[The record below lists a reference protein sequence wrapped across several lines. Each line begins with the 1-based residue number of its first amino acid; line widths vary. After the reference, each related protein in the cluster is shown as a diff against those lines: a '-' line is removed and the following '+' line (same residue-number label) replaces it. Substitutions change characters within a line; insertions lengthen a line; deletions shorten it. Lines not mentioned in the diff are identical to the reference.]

1 MMFVKEGRKVNE
13 EEREGWKKGEG
24 RSEISVKKSYIT
36 VMINCWAGQ

>member
-13 EEREGWKKGEG
+13 EEKKGWRKGEG
-24 RSEISVKKSYIT
+24 RRGIWVKKSYIT